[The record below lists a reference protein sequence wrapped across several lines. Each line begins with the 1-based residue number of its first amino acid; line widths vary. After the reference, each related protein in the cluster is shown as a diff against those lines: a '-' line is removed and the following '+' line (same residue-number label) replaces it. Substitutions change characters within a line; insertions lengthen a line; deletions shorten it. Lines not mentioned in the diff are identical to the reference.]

1 MRGTMDERRGPQEVV
16 GFMMR
21 ALAETYAD
29 FERAIDA
36 NGGADL
42 LITSDLPMPDRSWP
56 KSSGFAGPRRCSRRS
71 RSYRPTMK
79 SILPPI
85 PWLWR
90 LRALGP
96 RVYGAIL
103 RAGKRAARKMGQP
116 ISDFRRS
123 LGLKPVSDPFFD
135 DKHAPELVLAMFS
148 RLLGEPRPDWP
159 RQTVVTG
166 FAFYDGDKPE
176 SRSRDLRLPRA
187 GPRPIVFT
195 LGSAAVFDPG
205 EFFTESARAAA
216 RAGRRAVLLVGPFT
230 ERLALAERRIGV
242 FEYAPFSKLFPEADV
257 IVHQGGSGTTGQAMR
272 AGRPMVVVP
281 YAHDQPDNAMR
292 VNKLGI
298 SETIRRSQ
306 YSAERVAAALERLTA
321 RPEVQSRAAQVGSV
335 VSHEDGAGVAADAI
349 DRIFAGRSPVSPSSA
364 P

>member
-1 MRGTMDERRGPQEVV
+1 MRIVLATFGSLGDLHPVIALGRALAARGHRAAILTSDFHRDRVVAAGLEFHRAAPDLRPDDEALVRGTLDERRGPQEVV

-29 FERAIDA
+29 FERAVNA

-42 LITSDLPMPDRSWP
+42 LITSDLAY
-56 KSSGFAGPRRCSRRS
+56 AGPILAEKLGLRWASQVLS
-71 RSYRPTMK
+71 PLSFLSAYDE

-103 RAGKRAARKMGQP
+103 RAGKRATRKMGQP

-159 RQTVVTG
+159 RQTVITG
-166 FAFYDGDKPE
+166 FAFYDGDKPNLAPE
-176 SRSRDLRLPRA
+176 ISAFLDA

-230 ERLALAERRIGV
+230 ARLALAERRIGV
-242 FEYAPFSKLFPEADV
+242 FEVRALLKAVSRSRRHRA
-257 IVHQGGSGTTGQAMR
+257 SGWIWHDR
-272 AGRPMVVVP
+272 AGHARRPAHGGRALRP
-281 YAHDQPDNAMR
+281 RPARQRYAGQ
-292 VNKLGI
+292 
-298 SETIRRSQ
+298 Q
-306 YSAERVAAALERLTA
+306 
-321 RPEVQSRAAQVGSV
+321 
-335 VSHEDGAGVAADAI
+335 AGN
-349 DRIFAGRSPVSPSSA
+349 F
-364 P
+364 